1 MAESEKIKGSAIL
14 KIFEELIHFRTPVQL
29 ELWKA
34 DYTQLTRITA
44 LVDFNNEPHFSIAT
58 PEGFERVALQT
69 VPWQIRFRFIGRD
82 HIKYS
87 FTCIGG
93 EIDGNRTFI
102 RIPREV
108 KRNQRR
114 RLFRINA
121 PAETKLC
128 LTIDDIWTELEVINL
143 SIGGSLAAL
152 VRTNTDLKRN
162 PPFADKN
169 FVEDAQLVFPAEIA
183 IQSIA
188 IGSIQIKRMKI
199 NKKTNCYEVALE
211 FYEIDK
217 SEERKLTDL
226 IYQLQRQH
234 LRKRLPLDI

>member
-1 MAESEKIKGSAIL
+1 MAESEKIKGSAVL
-14 KIFEELIHFRTPVQL
+14 KIFEELIHYRTAVQL
-29 ELWKA
+29 KLSNA
-34 DYTQLTRITA
+34 DYTRLIRITA
-44 LVDFNNEPHFSIAT
+44 LVDFNNAPHFIIAT
-58 PEGFERVALQT
+58 PEGFERLAIQT
-69 VPWQIRFRFIGRD
+69 VPWRIRFRFIGRD

-87 FTCIGG
+87 FTCVGG
-93 EIDGNRTFI
+93 EIDDNRTFI
-102 RIPREV
+102 RVPREV

-128 LTIDDIWTELEVINL
+128 LTIDGIWTELEVINL

-162 PPFADKN
+162 SPFADKN
-169 FVEDAQLVFPAEIA
+169 FVKDAQLIFPAEIA

-188 IGSIQIKRMKI
+188 IGTMQIKRMKI
-199 NKKTNCYEVALE
+199 NKKTNSYEVALE